1 MKLTHIALILCAA
14 VITIYLF
21 KKYRIPPAIAFP
33 ELALT
38 DLSGNAVSLQDFQG
52 KHIFLNFYATWC
64 APCRKEMPDLINAS
78 KKLTADDVLF
88 IAVSDEDVGKIKRFK
103 GNAETPIVFLRME
116 GKREDINVFTIPTS
130 YLIAENG
137 KVVYEKVGVED
148 WDSET
153 MLQRLRGLIA
163 NN

>member
-1 MKLTHIALILCAA
+1 MRKAVLSQERNFFLTSMKLTHIALILCAA

-88 IAVSDEDVGKIKRFK
+88 IAVSDEDVGKIKRFSYC
-103 GNAETPIVFLRME
+103 FL
-116 GKREDINVFTIPTS
+116 I
-130 YLIAENG
+130 
-137 KVVYEKVGVED
+137 
-148 WDSET
+148 
-153 MLQRLRGLIA
+153 
-163 NN
+163 